1 MEEETMAKNR
11 NMMERPS
18 SANAKHPPS
27 GASMGPPVGPYPPSS
42 IQRNSTLDSPSS
54 MPNNQYPQLQQ
65 PYGKPPPLGPG
76 GYSSYHPQPM
86 SYGHHQRSG
95 SNGGFGAYPP
105 PPHYHPQH
113 YHPYA
118 RSTVP
123 LVRSVV
129 THSFSM
135 EEEQREDGSSRYS
148 RRHAYNTPREEYRS
162 PGAGRDDGGDNMD
175 SRHSSGISPNSS
187 SREGI
192 SNNDFEPP
200 LPPPPHY
207 EGGIPPPYGSRDLPP
222 VPEEG
227 DESRLPPQ
235 DVMIL
240 HRSPSSSVRI
250 PPSPNGPPS
259 VQRSHSTGSYLSA
272 GGTPLKRSFW
282 HHSRPMGLGEEFES
296 TILPQEF
303 MPPKR
308 PKVTPPSSSRGGS
321 RDYVITSR
329 TGSADPL
336 FGGPNVGDNIEVRNN
351 NSSGNNSVVMGSPM
365 AQSPTGSAT
374 HWGYTSRAM
383 SWEAR
388 EDYYR
393 RDPRSAPSWASRSPT
408 GRDAP
413 SAGSHWTEPPYMPSP
428 RSRYDGGFTDIQTW
442 GSSHRGSWGAPNPH
456 DNGGY
461 PAASHWPP
469 SSSSRDAHDKH
480 PREEREGYDGPTV
493 DIGPGSAF
501 DDGGMHFTIRP
512 STSSHDFGTDLP
524 PAGSMPAPEMM
535 PKTFNAIDSKDRP
548 VNLLALPEDRISLSE
563 TLCIVRENIE
573 VFTASVEDVEAPAP
587 GRKHAVTVG
596 QVGLRCIHCRHTTR
610 SSERVKR
617 AVCYPS
623 SIKRIYRTVIDMKLD
638 HFLHCKFVPQSL
650 KDTLNALKANNTRS
664 TGTTMQYFIRA
675 ATQLGMV
682 DAPSGVRLADTAVAP
697 MSAPFS
703 PPSQAQSMGMPKL
716 LTPPSVE
723 KTTVAIKSPI
733 ESQISADKS
742 DTSPGGNDFR
752 IHRNSSMSS
761 EGTTGNSVI
770 MDDLTMPKET
780 FEGHISLALPEDK
793 MSLSPLRCFL
803 RQQVCAF
810 TATEQDIAVRTPTTF
825 SVSIGQVGI
834 GCIHCMHQPAKMRLN
849 RAACFPFSIARIY
862 QAVADIQRFH
872 LSECKDVPKDV
883 KDKFLE
889 LQSQSSKG
897 SKGLATRQYWVTS
910 AKKLGLADTPKGIR
924 FIRDP
929 AAPEQK
935 PVSLDILAQVASH
948 VTTVHRPLVL
958 PEDKPYIAEFL
969 YVVMDQLQACR
980 FTEADRNK
988 RRIKDV
994 GCIGVECKHCAGQ
1007 VDSRKFFWSSV
1018 NAVES
1023 NFVSVH
1029 THMMECRLVPAELKE
1044 QLAELKKLRK
1054 EQTAALKTGSQKNFF
1069 SRVWKRLHEGEEEQK
1084 KTEMEHSNNGEAQ
1097 KQQFV
1102 KAESRDEAETMEVT
1116 LSQAPMELTPTPT
1129 PESSPPTMDRPVAEI
1144 HLGGRSQSFEDVS
1157 DKLADVT
1164 MTESV

>member
-1 MEEETMAKNR
+1 
-11 NMMERPS
+11 
-18 SANAKHPPS
+18 
-27 GASMGPPVGPYPPSS
+27 
-42 IQRNSTLDSPSS
+42 
-54 MPNNQYPQLQQ
+54 MPNTQFSQQ
-65 PYGKPPPLGPG
+65 GQSYGKPPPGPPPPYHAPAL
-76 GYSSYHPQPM
+76 YSN
-86 SYGHHQRSG
+86 HHHRSG
-95 SNGGFGAYPP
+95 SNGGSFGGYLPPLPP
-105 PPHYHPQH
+105 PQYHSH
-113 YHPYA
+113 HGYHPYA
-118 RSTVP
+118 APPRSTAP

-148 RRHAYNTPREEYRS
+148 HRQSYSNPRDEYRS
-162 PGAGRDDGGDNMD
+162 PGGSGRDREEGRGPAAARDAEGP
-175 SRHSSGISPNSS
+175 SPESGS
-187 SREGI
+187 
-192 SNNDFEPP
+192 SNNYRDSNPFE
-200 LPPPPHY
+200 PPPPHAF
-207 EGGIPPPYGSRDLPP
+207 EGGPPPLYRGRDLPP
-222 VPEEG
+222 VLEG
-227 DESRLPPQ
+227 DEGRLPPLPPGG
-235 DVMIL
+235 DIMIL
-240 HRSPSSSVRI
+240 NRSNSNSNRI
-250 PPSPNGPPS
+250 PPSPVGPPP
-259 VQRSHSTGSYLSA
+259 VQRSYSTGSYRSI

-282 HHSRPMGLGEEFES
+282 HHSRPMGGEEFES

-308 PKVTPPSSSRGGS
+308 SKVTPPSKSRSGS

-329 TGSADPL
+329 PSADP
-336 FGGPNVGDNIEVRNN
+336 FFSSNESRSNN
-351 NSSGNNSVVMGSPM
+351 NNNDGRNPSNSSPGGTGSGNNSVVMGSPM
-365 AQSPTGSAT
+365 VQSPTT
-374 HWGYTSRAM
+374 TPNNNWGYSSRAM

-413 SAGSHWTEPPYMPSP
+413 STSSHWSEPPYMPSP
-428 RSRYDGGFTDIQTW
+428 RSRYDGGYADIQTW
-442 GSSHRGSWGAPNPH
+442 GSSHRGSWGQSH
-456 DNGGY
+456 DNSGY
-461 PAASHWPP
+461 GLPP
-469 SSSSRDAHDKH
+469 SSSNWPPMSSSRDSLDKH
-480 PREEREGYDGPTV
+480 SRGEEREGYDGATV
-493 DIGPGSAF
+493 EIGPGSAF

-512 STSSHDFGTDLP
+512 TSSSHDYSTELSPSG
-524 PAGSMPAPEMM
+524 GIPEEELM
-535 PKTFNAIDSKDRP
+535 PKIYGSLDKNGPAK
-548 VNLLALPEDRISLSE
+548 LLALAEDRISLSE

-573 VFTASVEDVEAPAP
+573 VFTATVEDVEAPAP

-596 QVGLRCIHCRHTTR
+596 QVGLRCIHCRHTAR
-610 SSERVKR
+610 SSDRVKR

-650 KDTLNALKANNTRS
+650 KNTLTALKANNTRS

-682 DAPSGVRLADTAVAP
+682 DAKSGVRLTEAAVAP
-697 MSAPFS
+697 LEAHFAPATQ
-703 PPSQAQSMGMPKL
+703 PSSMGMPKM
-716 LTPPSVE
+716 LTPPSTE
-723 KTTVAIKSPI
+723 KKVVPIKSPI
-733 ESQISADKS
+733 LSQASGDRS
-742 DTSPGGNDFR
+742 DVTPGGTDFR
-752 IHRNSSMSS
+752 IYRNSSMSS
-761 EGTTGNSVI
+761 EGTSMTSLN
-770 MDDLTMPKET
+770 MDDVPMPKET
-780 FEGHISLALPEDK
+780 FDGQTSLALPEDK

-810 TATEQDIAVRTPTTF
+810 TASEQDIAVRTPTTF
-825 SVSIGQVGI
+825 SVSVGQVGI

-849 RAACFPFSIARIY
+849 RAACFPFSIGRIY

-872 LSECKDVPKDV
+872 LSECKEVPKDV
-883 KDKFLE
+883 KDKFLQ
-889 LQSQSSKG
+889 LQSESSKG

-910 AKKLGLADTPKGIR
+910 AKKLGLADTLKGIR
-924 FIRDP
+924 FVRDP
-929 AAPEQK
+929 ALPEQK

-948 VTTVHRPLVL
+948 VTSVHRPLVL

-969 YVVMDQLQACR
+969 YVVMEQLQPCR

-1029 THMMECRLVPAELKE
+1029 THMMECRLVPPEVKE
-1044 QLAELKKLRK
+1044 ELAELKKLRK
-1054 EQTAALKTGSQKNFF
+1054 EQTAALKTGSQKSFF
-1069 SRVWKRLHEGEEEQK
+1069 GRVWKRLHEGEEEQK
-1084 KTEMEHSNNGEAQ
+1084 KKESENNSNGDSPDSKPPAQ
-1097 KQQFV
+1097 QCV
-1102 KAESRDEAETMEVT
+1102 RAESRDEFETTEMT

-1129 PESSPPTMDRPVAEI
+1129 PESSPPTFEKPIAEI
-1144 HLGGRSQSFEDVS
+1144 NLDGNRNFEDVS

>member
-1 MEEETMAKNR
+1 
-11 NMMERPS
+11 
-18 SANAKHPPS
+18 
-27 GASMGPPVGPYPPSS
+27 
-42 IQRNSTLDSPSS
+42 
-54 MPNNQYPQLQQ
+54 
-65 PYGKPPPLGPG
+65 
-76 GYSSYHPQPM
+76 
-86 SYGHHQRSG
+86 
-95 SNGGFGAYPP
+95 
-105 PPHYHPQH
+105 
-113 YHPYA
+113 
-118 RSTVP
+118 
-123 LVRSVV
+123 
-129 THSFSM
+129 M
-135 EEEQREDGSSRYS
+135 EEEQREDGSSRYGH
-148 RRHAYNTPREEYRS
+148 RHTYNAPREEYRS
-162 PGAGRDDGGDNMD
+162 PGGGRDHRAME
-175 SRHSSGISPNSS
+175 S
-187 SREGI
+187 SRQQDQPGVDPSRDRESNSNPFDPPPPPFEGG
-192 SNNDFEPP
+192 PP
-200 LPPPPHY
+200 LPPHY
-207 EGGIPPPYGSRDLPP
+207 GGRELPP

-227 DESRLPPQ
+227 DEIRLPPPPPPPQ
-235 DVMIL
+235 EVMM
-240 HRSPSSSVRI
+240 HRRSPSNSVRI
-250 PPSPNGPPS
+250 PPSPIGPPP
-259 VQRSHSTGSYLSA
+259 VQRSHSAGSYRSI

-282 HHSRPMGLGEEFES
+282 HHSRPLGEEFES

-308 PKVTPPSSSRGGS
+308 TKVTPPSSSRSGGS

-329 TGSADPL
+329 AASADPL
-336 FGGPNVGDNIEVRNN
+336 FSGSSDARNKKNNDSCNSGGDSG
-351 NSSGNNSVVMGSPM
+351 SGNNSVVMGSPM
-365 AQSPTGSAT
+365 AQSPTGTANN
-374 HWGYTSRAM
+374 WGYNSRAM

-393 RDPRSAPSWASRSPT
+393 RDPRSAPSWSSRSPT

-413 SAGSHWTEPPYMPSP
+413 SAASHWSEPPYMPSP
-428 RSRYDGGFTDIQTW
+428 RSRYDGAYTDIQSW
-442 GSSHRGSWGAPNPH
+442 GSHRGSWGAPHPH
-456 DNGGY
+456 DNSGY
-461 PAASHWPP
+461 PPPLPPPWPP
-469 SSSSRDAHDKH
+469 LSSSRDAQDKH
-480 PREEREGYDGPTV
+480 TREEREGYDGPTV
-493 DIGPGSAF
+493 EIGHGSAF

-512 STSSHDFGTDLP
+512 PSSSNDFGSDLP
-524 PAGSMPAPEMM
+524 PPGSIPGTEMM
-535 PKTFNAIDSKDRP
+535 PTIYSTMDSKNGP
-548 VNLLALPEDRISLSE
+548 VRLLALPEDRISLSE

-573 VFTASVEDVEAPAP
+573 VFTATVEDVEAPAP

-623 SIKRIYRTVIDMKLD
+623 SIKRVYRTVIDMKLD

-675 ATQLGMV
+675 ANQLGMV
-682 DAPSGVRLADTAVAP
+682 DGPSGVRLTESAMAP
-697 MSAPFS
+697 MPVPFS
-703 PPSQAQSMGMPKL
+703 PAPQPPPSSLGMPKM
-716 LTPPSVE
+716 LTPPSAERKAVP
-723 KTTVAIKSPI
+723 IKSPI
-733 ESQISADKS
+733 ETQNSGDKS
-742 DTSPGGNDFR
+742 DATPASTDYR
-752 IHRNSSMSS
+752 IYRNSSMSS
-761 EGTTGNSVI
+761 EGTVGNSVI
-770 MDDLTMPKET
+770 MDDVPMPKET
-780 FEGHISLALPEDK
+780 FHGQISLALPEDK

-803 RQQVCAF
+803 REQVCAF

-872 LSECKDVPKDV
+872 LSECKAVPQEIKE
-883 KDKFLE
+883 KFLQ

-924 FIRDP
+924 FVRDP

-969 YVVMDQLQACR
+969 YVVMEQLQPCR

-1029 THMMECRLVPAELKE
+1029 THMMECRLVPPELKE
-1044 QLAELKKLRK
+1044 QLAELKQLRK
-1054 EQTAALKTGSQKNFF
+1054 EQTAALKTGSQKSFF
-1069 SRVWKRLHEGEEEQK
+1069 GRVWKRLHEGEEEQK
-1084 KTEMEHSNNGEAQ
+1084 KKEMAKKTAGELSQPAEQ
-1097 KQQFV
+1097 KLN
-1102 KAESRDEAETMEVT
+1102 AESRDEAESMEIT
-1116 LSQAPMELTPTPT
+1116 LSRAPMELTPTPT
-1129 PESSPPTMDRPVAEI
+1129 PESSPPTLDRPIAEI
-1144 HLGGRSQSFEDVS
+1144 NLGATGNFEDVS